1 MSIDGENYR
10 RKIKVANKKEINLTA
25 EQYEAMKKK
34 NDITGVGIDEPNR
47 LEREFKN
54 FRIMLSLNL
63 SDFRHDVDSFN
74 LIMNGGD

>member
-1 MSIDGENYR
+1 M
-10 RKIKVANKKEINLTA
+10 ANKKEINLTA

-63 SDFRHDVDSFN
+63 SDFRYDVDSFN
-74 LIMNGGD
+74 FIMNEVINYK